1 MREILFRGKR
11 TDNGEWV
18 TGTPFIYAD
27 RCKMI
32 QAVAVHPDFV
42 DEGNVYY
49 SEGFPVD
56 TKTVGQFTGLTDKNG
71 TKIFEG
77 DIVEHHIQ
85 GDILVNRG
93 VVNWDEES
101 ARWAYQLN
109 TMNPCFALYNP
120 NAFEVIGNIHD
131 NPELIGGNDNA

>member
-1 MREILFRGKR
+1 MREILFRGKSLDNRGAWVVGSLIHR
-11 TDNGEWV
+11 TDFYGDPCDDYFILHGGE
-18 TGTPFIYAD
+18 FDCDYYDAD
-27 RCKMI
+27 R
-32 QAVAVHPDFV
+32 V
-42 DEGNVYY
+42 D
-49 SEGFPVD
+49 P
-56 TKTVGQFTGLTDKNG
+56 KTVGQFTGLTDKNG

-131 NPELIGGNDNA
+131 NPELLKE

>member
-71 TKIFEG
+71 KKIFEG
-77 DIVEHHIQ
+77 DVVE
-85 GDILVNRG
+85 VNHDAYPGVRG
-93 VVNWDEES
+93 KVFFKNGSFMLKNVSDV
-101 ARWAYQLN
+101 L
-109 TMNPCFALYNP
+109 TLYGFLP
-120 NAFEVIGNIHD
+120 WCEVTGNIHD
-131 NPELIGGNDNA
+131 NPELLEVSHV